1 MIFRKD
7 LESSL
12 KNEFLLNK
20 MRQVLQLINKSMNIN
35 EMIK

>member
-7 LESSL
+7 LESLL

-20 MRQVLQLINKSMNIN
+20 VRQVWQVINKSMNIN